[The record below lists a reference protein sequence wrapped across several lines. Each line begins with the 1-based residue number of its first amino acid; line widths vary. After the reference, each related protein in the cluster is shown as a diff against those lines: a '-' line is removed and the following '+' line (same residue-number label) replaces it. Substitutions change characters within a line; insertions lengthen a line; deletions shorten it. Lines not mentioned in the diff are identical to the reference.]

1 MKTLE
6 AIAKRNS
13 CRGFKADQISKAEL
27 EAIIQAGNAAP
38 VGMGKY
44 ETLKLSV
51 IQKKALINK
60 IDAAG
65 KEFFAKVGVD
75 APHPLYGAPTFII
88 VSGDTSD
95 MEMTK
100 CNASCIIEN
109 MIIEATDLGIGSC
122 YIMGNIA
129 AIKDNKEICDAVNV
143 PEGFKPCAGLVLGY
157 PVEEPKARELV
168 TSKIPMDM
176 IK

>member
-6 AIAKRNS
+6 AIAKRSS
-13 CRGFKADQISKAEL
+13 CRAYNSEQLSNADL
-27 EAIIQAGNAAP
+27 EAILQAGNAAP

-44 ETLKLSV
+44 ETLKLTV
-51 IQKKALINK
+51 IQNKELIDE

-65 KEFFAKVGVD
+65 SAFFKNVGVD
-75 APHPLYGAPTFII
+75 MPHPLYGAPTFIM

-95 MEMTK
+95 VEITK

-109 MIIEATDLGIGSC
+109 MIVEAADLGVGSC

-129 AIKDNKEICDAVNV
+129 AIKDNKEICAAAKV
-143 PEGFKPCAGLVLGY
+143 PENFAPVAGLILGY
-157 PVEEPKARELV
+157 PAEEPQARELV
-168 TSKIPMDM
+168 TTKIPTEYV
-176 IK
+176 K